1 MLLPKKN
8 GVKRLPH
15 RARKWARRFAPRVLR
30 ARDATLHSMMDSF
43 A

>member
-1 MLLPKKN
+1 VLLPKK
-8 GVKRLPH
+8 
-15 RARKWARRFAPRVLR
+15 RRQAAAAPCAKMGAEFAQHVLR